1 MSARH
6 KSTHDKS
13 EQIAE
18 TNNLLIPISGSCA
31 HMTYKQSQFI
41 QDIRDIAFDGTDSAL
56 QLFKMIL

>member
-1 MSARH
+1 MTARH

-18 TNNLLIPISGSCA
+18 TNNFVIQISSSCA

-41 QDIRDIAFDGTDSAL
+41 QDIQDIAFDVTDSAFK
-56 QLFKMIL
+56 LFKMIL